1 MARLRLNKILAQAGL
16 TSRRGADRLVLEGR
30 VAVNG
35 VAVREPGTL
44 ADPALD
50 VVTLDGRVL
59 PPPETKR
66 YVLLHKPRGY
76 VTTRLDPRGRAI
88 VTDLVPG
95 PARLFPVGRLD
106 TDVQGV
112 LLLTN
117 DGPLTH
123 RLLHPRY
130 GLPRVYEAEVAGRV
144 ARRELPRW
152 RAGVDLADGPAWPL
166 AVELD
171 RADDHRSRLRLTF
184 TEGRRHEVKRYCEA
198 LGHPVLTLTRIAFG
212 PVNLGNLRPGQW
224 RELSAR
230 EVGALRAFVWTAS
243 RSTAR

>member
-1 MARLRLNKILAQAGL
+1 M
-16 TSRRGADRLVLEGR
+16 
-30 VAVNG
+30 
-35 VAVREPGTL
+35 
-44 ADPALD
+44 
-50 VVTLDGRVL
+50 TLDGRAL

-76 VTTRLDPRGRAI
+76 VTTRFDPRGRAI

-106 TDVQGV
+106 ADVEGV
-112 LLLTN
+112 LLMTN

-123 RLLHPRY
+123 RLLHPRS
-130 GLPRVYEAEVAGRV
+130 GLPRVYEVEVAGRV

-152 RAGVDLADGPAWPL
+152 RAGVDLADGPAWPT

-171 RADDHRSRLRLTF
+171 RAADQRSRLRVTF
-184 TEGRRHEVKRYCEA
+184 AEGRKHEVKRYCEA

-212 PVNLGNLRPGQW
+212 PLSLGTLRPGEW
-224 RELSAR
+224 RELSPR
-230 EVGALRAFVWTAS
+230 EVGALRAFVGTAG
-243 RSTAR
+243 RSTPR